1 MKSSYRVASAKYQE
15 PGKEP
20 PRTEGGTPCGA
31 VALDERLTTAHPTST
46 GLGVSLRRTK
56 EHPGPANDSDPGRV
70 SPKPASAT
78 DAMSEYEP
86 VFTTLE
92 QTPTRLRPSVPLVEG
107 FNRAVAVF
115 SEAGQG
121 LRSHPGHRRGRSEE
135 GEDVITDMVR
145 GVAPLGGVRVG
156 RDGSNI

>member
-1 MKSSYRVASAKYQE
+1 MKSPYRVARAKYQE

-86 VFTTLE
+86 GFTTFE
-92 QTPTRLRPSVPLVEG
+92 QTPTRLGVQYHWWKCSIVLSQCSVRLG
-107 FNRAVAVF
+107 RAY
-115 SEAGQG
+115 
-121 LRSHPGHRRGRSEE
+121 
-135 GEDVITDMVR
+135 VITRIIAGAATRKARTSSPDVVR
-145 GVAPLGGVRVG
+145 GVASLGGV
-156 RDGSNI
+156 

>member
-92 QTPTRLRPSVPLVEG
+92 QTPTRLRRSVPLVEV

-145 GVAPLGGVRVG
+145 GVASLGGVRVG